1 MTLDPAISWFLAL
14 MLAMLLGVAA
24 GHKLADRERYLAV
37 LKNYDLMPEPLVPL
51 AGAAVVAAE
60 IAAVL
65 LLVLPSVR
73 TLGACLS
80 VALFA
85 TYALAIAVNL
95 LRGRTRID
103 CGCFGFGR
111 HDRIAWTMVVRNL
124 ALVALALALL
134 LPASQRDLV
143 VLDALTVGA
152 SLLVVALL
160 AATFI
165 RLGALPLDR
174 RGAR

>member
-1 MTLDPAISWFLAL
+1 VTLDPAVSWFLGLGLAL
-14 MLAMLLGVAA
+14 LFGVAA
-24 GHKLADRERYLAV
+24 GHKLADHQRFLAV
-37 LKNYDLMPEPLVPL
+37 LKNYDLMPERLVPL

-60 IAAVL
+60 VVAVL
-65 LLVLPSVR
+65 LLVLPPVR
-73 TLGACLS
+73 TLGAWLA
-80 VALFA
+80 VALLA
-85 TYALAIAVNL
+85 AYALAIAVNL

-152 SLLVVALL
+152 SLVVVAVL

-174 RGAR
+174 RGAP